1 MFFFHRRAEQG
12 EAKKGLGKKL
22 TIFTSVAYVHHLV
35 LAHVLHII
43 RKILEFSI
51 IWLLVEILF
60 PEAVDF
66 DLS

>member
-1 MFFFHRRAEQG
+1 MLLVHRRAAQMWQKSDW
-12 EAKKGLGKKL
+12 ARML
-22 TIFTSVAYVHHLV
+22 TIVTSVTYVHHLV

-43 RKILEFSI
+43 RKILEFLI
-51 IWLLVEILF
+51 VWLLVEILF

>member
-1 MFFFHRRAEQG
+1 
-12 EAKKGLGKKL
+12 
-22 TIFTSVAYVHHLV
+22 VAYVHHLV